1 MNMSDNARSTNEDEA
16 GTANSST
23 PPSTTLTQSQKSV
36 KPYTPRDKSRY
47 NNFSKIETGDINKRG
62 ENESFG
68 YVIGTRNEKL
78 THGKVYND
86 FKDFLLIY
94 VVGEFKN
101 GDDILCIVRELKDPE
116 EDLKREHGAKR
127 PEKTKD
133 STYEDFAIE

>member
-47 NNFSKIETGDINKRG
+47 NNFSKIETGDINTRG
-62 ENESFG
+62 EHESFG
-68 YVIGTRNEKL
+68 YVIGTRNENL

-86 FKDFLLIY
+86 FKDLLLIH
-94 VVGEFKN
+94 VVAKFKN
-101 GDDILCIVRELKDPE
+101 GGDISSIIRELKDP
-116 EDLKREHGAKR
+116 
-127 PEKTKD
+127 
-133 STYEDFAIE
+133 